1 MMTKV
6 MSHFNSRLT
15 TAMFLSIRERL
26 INQKDFPCYRSRT
39 GTFYDE
45 TSFYLNSNA

>member
-26 INQKDFPCYRSRT
+26 INQKIFLATVAELVHSMTKPV
-39 GTFYDE
+39 FI
-45 TSFYLNSNA
+45 